1 MSASNMFSLD
11 GRVAAVTG
19 ASSGIGQSLAIALA
33 AAGADIIAVGRREK
47 ALEATLLSVE
57 DCGQRA
63 ALLACELSSLEDAKA
78 IAGQM
83 SEPFG
88 APDILINAA
97 GVNLRQPADAVA
109 PETWRQTVDL
119 NLAMPFFLAQ
129 ALVPT
134 MSTKGWGRI
143 LNIASLQSER
153 AFPNS
158 IPYGASKGGIM
169 QLTRAMAQ
177 AWSGQG
183 INCNA
188 IAPGF
193 FQTALTQAVF
203 DDPDLAARHAAQTA
217 IGRNGVLTD
226 LHGAAVFLTSPASDY
241 ITGQTLYIDG
251 GFTAK

>member
-1 MSASNMFSLD
+1 
-11 GRVAAVTG
+11 
-19 ASSGIGQSLAIALA
+19 
-33 AAGADIIAVGRREK
+33 
-47 ALEATLLSVE
+47 
-57 DCGQRA
+57 
-63 ALLACELSSLEDAKA
+63 
-78 IAGQM
+78 
-83 SEPFG
+83 
-88 APDILINAA
+88 
-97 GVNLRQPADAVA
+97 
-109 PETWRQTVDL
+109 
-119 NLAMPFFLAQ
+119 
-129 ALVPT
+129 
-134 MSTKGWGRI
+134 
-143 LNIASLQSER
+143 
-153 AFPNS
+153 
-158 IPYGASKGGIM
+158 M
-169 QLTRAMAQ
+169 QLTRAMVQ

>member
-19 ASSGIGQSLAIALA
+19 ASSGIGQSLAIAFA
-33 AAGADIIAVGRREK
+33 AAGADIVAVGRREK

-63 ALLACELSSLEDAKA
+63 ALLACELSNLEDAKA

-83 SEPFG
+83 SEPLG

-134 MSTKGWGRI
+134 MSTKGWGAFSTLPRCN
-143 LNIASLQSER
+143 LSGHFLTASPIE
-153 AFPNS
+153 
-158 IPYGASKGGIM
+158 SKGGIM
-169 QLTRAMAQ
+169 QLTRAMVQ